1 MNRTWTRSGFGL
13 SRAGLR
19 AGIRFR
25 PDDSHDLKPAS
36 FGRTPEG
43 VSRGKAGGC
52 SPGSAILRGAMS
64 EENVAVVR
72 EVCAAWERGD
82 WAASVGRYDP
92 DLKVVFSTPLG
103 EAGLAE

>member
-1 MNRTWTRSGFGL
+1 M
-13 SRAGLR
+13 
-19 AGIRFR
+19 
-25 PDDSHDLKPAS
+25 PDS

-43 VSRGKAGGC
+43 VPKGRRGVA
-52 SPGSAILRGAMS
+52 PQVARSAWAMS